1 MKIFKKY
8 INSKGQMF
16 ILTLIALTVITI
28 GTLAIL
34 AGSFTFKQNSR
45 YSLEAIEAI
54 SLAEAGADKAV
65 ASLNRLGGSYAG
77 ESETEL
83 GPGTFEVT
91 ITSIDS
97 GTKTI
102 RATGYIPNKAEA
114 KIKRTVK
121 VNTTSG
127 IGASFVYGIQVGEG
141 GLQLGNNNN
150 VLGSI
155 YSNGNITMGNNNT
168 ITGDAWVAGGPQA
181 TPDQQNDCS
190 EPNCQDYLFGKNV
203 SGEERIDLAQS
214 FRPSQQAK
222 LNKISLKLKKIGA
235 PPDLTVRILKDSN
248 GSPDKSHVV
257 TSGTLVSNLVTSSY
271 GWIDITFNSTPE
283 LENDQNYWIVID
295 TSSNSTNYWSWQRDT
310 LGSYTGG
317 APKYS
322 PNWQAGNPIWTN
334 INGDLSFKV
343 YTGGVATQ
351 INAGN
356 NSEVQGDVHANT
368 ISNLTIGRD
377 AYYQIISGSTVNG
390 ISYPGSTDPPPKIF
404 PLSDA
409 NIAEWKQQA
418 EAGGIANGNINN
430 CVGILGP
437 TKIVGNVTLD
447 SNCTVT
453 IKGPVW
459 ITGNLTL
466 NNQNTLKLDPS
477 FNTTSGVI
485 VVDGQIQL
493 GNNNKLNGTGQ
504 GSSLLMALSNYDSR
518 TNGIAAIQVNNTGN
532 SGVFYA
538 GTGIIEPGNN
548 NSFKELTAWGIRL
561 TNDSTINYETGL
573 SSTIFSAGPS
583 GSFTLVKG
591 TYQIE

>member
-1 MKIFKKY
+1 MVNIKNY
-8 INSKGQMF
+8 INSSGQMF

-54 SLAEAGADKAV
+54 NLAEAGADKAIG
-65 ASLNRLGGSYAG
+65 SLNRLGGAYSG
-77 ESETEL
+77 ESEAQL
-83 GPGTFEVT
+83 GPGTYEVSV
-91 ITSIDS
+91 TSVDTSNKLIQ
-97 GTKTI
+97 
-102 RATGYIPNKAEA
+102 ATGYIPNKANA
-114 KIKRTVK
+114 KLKRTVK
-121 VNTTSG
+121 IKASTG
-127 IGASFVYGIQVGEG
+127 IGASFIYGIQVGEG

-150 VLGSI
+150 VTGSI
-155 YSNGNITMGNNNT
+155 YSNGNITMGNNNI
-168 ITGDAWVAGGPQA
+168 ITGDAWVAGGPQPS
-181 TPDQQNDCS
+181 PDQQTDCS
-190 EPNCQDYLFGKNV
+190 DPNCGDYLFGKSVN
-203 SGEERIDLAQS
+203 GENRLDVAQS
-214 FRPSQQAK
+214 FRLSQEAK

-248 GSPDKSHVV
+248 GNPDKSQVV

-271 GWIDITFNSTPE
+271 GWIDVTFNSTPE
-283 LENDQNYWIVID
+283 LENGQAYWIVID
-295 TSSNSTNYWSWQRDT
+295 TSSNNTNYWSWQNDT

-322 PNWQAGNPIWTN
+322 PNWQAGNPVWTN

-343 YTGGVATQ
+343 YTGGVATR
-351 INAGN
+351 ISAGN
-356 NSEVQGDVHANT
+356 NSQVNGDVHANT
-368 ISNLTIGRD
+368 IDNLTIGRD

-390 ISYPGSTDPPPKIF
+390 ASYPGSADPPPKIF

-409 NIAEWKQQA
+409 NIAQWKQQA
-418 EAGGIANGNINN
+418 EAGGTANGDINN
-430 CVGILGP
+430 CVNSLGP

-447 SNCTVT
+447 SNCIVT

-477 FNTTSGVI
+477 FGTTSGVI
-485 VVDGQIQL
+485 VVDGQIIL

-561 TNDSTINYETGL
+561 TNDSDINYETGL
-573 SSTIFSAGPS
+573 SSTLFSSGPS